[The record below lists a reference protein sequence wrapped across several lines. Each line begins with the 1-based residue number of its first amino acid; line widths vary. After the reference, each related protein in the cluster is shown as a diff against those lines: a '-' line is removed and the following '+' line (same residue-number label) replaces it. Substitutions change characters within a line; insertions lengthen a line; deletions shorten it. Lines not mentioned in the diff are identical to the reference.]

1 MSWSISPKTLI
12 LLIQSL
18 NSNERE
24 LLRTYAVLQEQIS
37 KYEEVEY
44 WIMETISEM
53 SYFENQLQESTS
65 LSEQMRESENY
76 QKKLYRSINFYE
88 EAAKKLES
96 KLSTNSL
103 SGVKFLARCSVGYDD
118 TETILSTFAESIATE
133 DFYSSPGNIHE
144 MCEFVWS
151 QSKDLEGMNE

>member
-24 LLRTYAVLQEQIS
+24 LLRTYAVLHEQIS

-44 WIMETISEM
+44 WIMETINEI
-53 SYFENQLQESTS
+53 SYFENQLQDTSS

-76 QKKLYRSINFYE
+76 QNKLYRSINFYE
-88 EAAKKLES
+88 EVAKKLES
-96 KLSTNSL
+96 KLSINSL
-103 SGVKFLARCSVGYDD
+103 SGVKFLARRSVSYDD
-118 TETILSTFAESIATE
+118 TETILSTFGESIAPE
-133 DFYSSPGNIHE
+133 DLYSSPGNIHE

-151 QSKDLEGMNE
+151 QSKNLEGNNE